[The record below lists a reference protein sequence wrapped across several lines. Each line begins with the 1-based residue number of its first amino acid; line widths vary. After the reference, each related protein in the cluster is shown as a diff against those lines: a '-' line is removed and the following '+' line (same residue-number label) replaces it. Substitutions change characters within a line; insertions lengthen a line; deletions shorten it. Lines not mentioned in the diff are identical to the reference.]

1 MLIIK
6 KNFFYLEQH
15 KIANKNDHKSR
26 RSEKKGKNLY
36 ILVHMTPLFFLFFFF
51 FCTRVSINYVA
62 FLICR
67 EWIINAVSTECR
79 KIE

>member
-1 MLIIK
+1 MLIIF

-51 FCTRVSINYVA
+51 LHKGFHKLCSLPYLQRMDYKCSLN
-62 FLICR
+62 
-67 EWIINAVSTECR
+67 
-79 KIE
+79 